1 MLVNLLFGSPLLDP
15 LIDEYHAYLDVPL
28 RERRG
33 KPLLPKRAV
42 TPLDNTNC
50 ASTTSKSPT
59 SSNYLLVRPPRRILF
74 PKMRVAAILFGLA
87 VLSAQ
92 GARIL
97 QSNDDGWAEL
107 YVRSFH
113 DALNEAGHDVVL
125 SAPAENMSGTGAH
138 HHHHKTRIPLVS
150 RWY

>member
-1 MLVNLLFGSPLLDP
+1 M
-15 LIDEYHAYLDVPL
+15 
-28 RERRG
+28 
-33 KPLLPKRAV
+33 
-42 TPLDNTNC
+42 
-50 ASTTSKSPT
+50 
-59 SSNYLLVRPPRRILF
+59 RI
-74 PKMRVAAILFGLA
+74 AAILSGLA

-125 SAPAENMSGTGAH
+125 SAPADNKSGTGAH
-138 HHHHKTRIPLVS
+138 RDKPHSPLTS
-150 RWY
+150 RRY